1 MSADEKQA
9 YVYAHMLCPA
19 VEKLQQTMTTESA
32 ISTVIAGQN
41 EIMLLSDNDQRL
53 MAAYLGR
60 LLAK

>member
-9 YVYAHMLCPA
+9 YVYAYMLYPA
-19 VEKLQQTMTTESA
+19 VEKLQQTMTTESG